1 MLCLSCSRSRDR
13 AEILLGRTDTIL
25 KALSAPVRSF
35 YGGLVGH
42 RLLFVH
48 AHPDDESL
56 WTGGTIARHVAAGG
70 DADLIVCTWAPG
82 TSRHSEVVAAARILG
97 LPRPPIAL
105 GYADDRIP
113 ASAPGAPRFCDVRL
127 DTQVREMVEIIRRLR
142 PDALVTYDPIG
153 VYGHQDHIHAHRL
166 ADAAARA
173 AAVPNIYRRLGD
185 PWQIKSIYE
194 VTTAAWMVDI
204 LWEHVFDDMAVD
216 RLQATPDL
224 DIDVR
229 VDIESPA
236 IVDRKEAAIQAHH
249 TELDR
254 SRAMKALMSLP
265 TDIRRT
271 LLATECYRHRDL
283 VPGGV
288 DLL

>member
-1 MLCLSCSRSRDR
+1 LV
-13 AEILLGRTDTIL
+13 
-25 KALSAPVRSF
+25 AP
-35 YGGLVGH
+35 

-56 WTGGTIARHVAAGG
+56 WTGGTIAQHTAAGG

-82 TSRHSEVVAAARILG
+82 TQRHAEVVEAARILG
-97 LPRPPIAL
+97 LPREPIAL

-113 ASAPGAPRFCDVRL
+113 ASAPGAPRFCEARL
-127 DTQVREMVEIIRRLR
+127 DTQVREMVAHIRRLR

-194 VTTAAWMVDI
+194 VTTSAWMVDT
-204 LWEHVFDDMAVD
+204 LWEHVFDEKEVD
-216 RLQATPDL
+216 RLQAVSDD
-224 DIDVR
+224 DIDLR
-229 VDIESPA
+229 VDIDSA
-236 IVDRKEAAIQAHH
+236 ALLDRKEAAIQAHH

-254 SRAMKALMSLP
+254 SIAMKALMSLP
-265 TDIRRT
+265 TDIRRK
-271 LLATECYRHRDL
+271 LLATECYHRRDL
-283 VPGGV
+283 IPGGTP
-288 DLL
+288 LL

>member
-1 MLCLSCSRSRDR
+1 M
-13 AEILLGRTDTIL
+13 
-25 KALSAPVRSF
+25 AP
-35 YGGLVGH
+35 

-56 WTGGTIARHVAAGG
+56 WTGGTIAQHTASGG

-82 TSRHSEVVAAARILG
+82 TQRHAEVVDAARILG
-97 LPRPPIAL
+97 LPREPIAL

-127 DTQVREMVEIIRRLR
+127 DTQVREMVGHIRRLR

-194 VTTAAWMVDI
+194 VTATMWMVDI
-204 LWEHVFDDMAVD
+204 LREHVFDDVTMD
-216 RLQATPDL
+216 RLMGAADD
-224 DIDVR
+224 DIDLR
-229 VDIESPA
+229 VDIDSAA
-236 IVDRKEAAIQAHH
+236 ILDRKEAAIHAHH

-254 SRAMKALMSLP
+254 SLTMKALMSLP
-265 TDIRRT
+265 KDIRRT
-271 LLATECYRHRDL
+271 LLATECYRRRDL
-283 VPGGV
+283 TPGGTP
-288 DLL
+288 LL